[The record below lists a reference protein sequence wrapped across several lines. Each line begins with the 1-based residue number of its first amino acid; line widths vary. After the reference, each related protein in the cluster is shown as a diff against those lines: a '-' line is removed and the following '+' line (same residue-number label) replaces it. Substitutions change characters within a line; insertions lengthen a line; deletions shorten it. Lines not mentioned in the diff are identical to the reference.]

1 MLHMLIDVCYQR
13 KLTLPQTCHIA
24 QHTTQCTHT
33 HYRYVGYWRCQHNG
47 TPFGHRIWTDIIV
60 RAGSARTIASAAAEE
75 SAFGVDSASDNEEE
89 WSIVRRRA
97 EPVSDSDHVS
107 DGTTTDATTATDA
120 TAATIA
126 AAAEDAVNDGVTAT
140 VEGVDEG
147 VDNCSTSTSSSGTSV
162 AGYTFAPLP
171 DESTAVMQLLA
182 KERATLAHKGFAC
195 NMLAQA
201 ALEQSFLVTSFDGT
215 PSLLSMTAEDSAVTM
230 ADVEGSLASVSAYY
244 TAERYPE
251 EHAELRLLSELG
263 ALPLS
268 TLRES
273 DVAAV
278 TALIKET
285 KQQYKGAAVLTAVL
299 DAAAATAAVSGEQGS
314 WADAAALQACKLQR
328 TARWCREYAAL
339 AQMGFT
345 DEEQLL
351 VKFEEFIKVPG
362 GPGMDLLLNDILNN
376 V

>member
-1 MLHMLIDVCYQR
+1 LIVLCYHL
-13 KLTLPQTCHIA
+13 KLTLSETCISA
-24 QHTTQCTHT
+24 QHITL

-60 RAGSARTIASAAAEE
+60 KAGSASTIAAAAAEE

-97 EPVSDSDHVS
+97 EPVSDVSDHVS
-107 DGTTTDATTATDA
+107 DDTATTTDAT
-120 TAATIA
+120 
-126 AAAEDAVNDGVTAT
+126 AAAEDAVTDGVTVTT
-140 VEGVDEG
+140 VEGG
-147 VDNCSTSTSSSGTSV
+147 DNTSSSSSTSSSNGTSA
-162 AGYTFAPLP
+162 AGYSFAPLP
-171 DESTAVMQLLA
+171 DESTPVMQLLA
-182 KERATLAHKGFAC
+182 KKRAALAHKGFAC
-195 NMLAQA
+195 NTLAQA
-201 ALEQSFLVTSFDGT
+201 ALEHEFVVTSTDDT
-215 PSLLSMTAEDSAVTM
+215 PSLLSMTAEDSAVTL
-230 ADVEGSLASVSAYY
+230 ADVESNLATMSAYY
-244 TAERYPE
+244 TAQRYPE

-268 TLRES
+268 TLRDS

-278 TALIKET
+278 TALIKDA
-285 KQQYKGAAVLTAVL
+285 KQQYQGAAVLTAVL
-299 DAAAATAAVSGEQGS
+299 DTAAATAAVSGEQGP

-328 TARWCREYAAL
+328 IARWCREHAAL

-362 GPGMDLLLNDILNN
+362 GPGMDLLLNDILNT